1 MRLLKPIAV
10 LPPHHENVG
19 ILTYIVNFFQ
29 VLNFGQLRCGIEIS
43 NCITFQERVCP
54 KMLPRCPRKRTDSN
68 GVFWGTWVTQLVD
81 SWFHGFMTLG
91 FMVSFRVMIPQPMLD
106 STLKVESAWDLPLL
120 LPLPPP
126 TLPHMCALSFSER
139 IK

>member
-91 FMVSFRVMIPQPMLD
+91 FISGHDPTTHVRLHPQGGICLGSP
-106 STLKVESAWDLPLL
+106 SPSPSAPSHT
-120 LPLPPP
+120 P
-126 TLPHMCALSFSER
+126 THVRSLFL
-139 IK
+139 